1 MSPMGGMYR
10 VNLTPLNRALW
21 CSKMQFNTLEN
32 KTSCY
37 NIVQLVNNPLC
48 YLCEILMVGDKTM
61 ETFWSVILFI
71 FS

>member
-1 MSPMGGMYR
+1 MGGMYR
-10 VNLTPLNRALW
+10 VNLTPLNRTLW
-21 CSKMQFNTLEN
+21 CSNMQFNTLR
-32 KTSCY
+32 KKISGY
-37 NIVQLVNNPLC
+37 NICQLVNNPLY

>member
-1 MSPMGGMYR
+1 MGGIYR

-21 CSKMQFNTLEN
+21 CSKMQFNTLRI
-32 KTSCY
+32 KHYALCL
-37 NIVQLVNNPLC
+37 LVNTSLY